1 MVLKRNNSQN
11 AGCMRRSPASHCCQV
26 RQVVCSR
33 SAAAVCESPAASRA
47 VRTSSGVG
55 FRAGLP
61 ARLRLGWLLIDL
73 GSGGINV
80 EVGADARSAGIKLAL
95 HGAVG
100 GVISGLIPDDEA
112 GFSAVAERLVDRGGS
127 GQSIFVAGLTV
138 GHNGAGD
145 VSGEFGHFD
154 LQPLS
159 PEARLWRVHNL
170 NNTRNAR
177 NVKGFRKIN
186 LRGRIKPSN
195 AKVGGADQASAG
207 LPG

>member
-1 MVLKRNNSQN
+1 MTLMRNNSQN

-26 RQVVCSR
+26 RQVVCKR

-47 VRTSSGVG
+47 ARTSSGVG

-73 GSGGINV
+73 GAGGIDV

-95 HGAVG
+95 HGTVG
-100 GVISGLIPDDEA
+100 GVVGSLVTDEEA
-112 GFSAVAERLVDRGGS
+112 GLAAVSEGLVDRS
-127 GQSIFVAGLTV
+127 CCGQGIFVARLAI
-138 GHNGAGD
+138 GHDGAGD
-145 VSGEFGHFD
+145 VGSELGHFD

-159 PEARLWRVHNL
+159 PEARLWRIHNL

-186 LRGRIKPSN
+186 SRGRIRPSN
-195 AKVGGADQASAG
+195 AK
-207 LPG
+207 